1 MLGISLRH
9 ATIGVPVALAPMSGV
24 TDLPFRR
31 LVKELGA
38 GLVVSEMVA
47 SGEILRK
54 TRDSLKKT
62 ARDVSDEPVAIQ
74 LVGYEPKAM
83 ADAARLCADLG
94 ADIIDINFG
103 CPAKKVTKKLC
114 GSAIMRELPLAERI
128 MSAVVQA
135 VPLPVTMKMRTG
147 WDEASRNAPELARIA
162 ERCGIEMLT
171 VHGRTRCQFYSGRAD
186 WRFLR
191 RVKEAVS
198 IPVLANGDISTL
210 DDVRTCLDLSG
221 ADGVMIG
228 RGACGR
234 PWFLRQVMA
243 FLEGHVAPPDPSAQE
258 KLNIVLAHH
267 AAMVDHHGPVRG
279 TRLAR
284 KHLGWYAAGMP
295 GGAAFRN
302 AVNRLDDVDAVRD
315 AICALFGRAI
325 DRQAA

>member
-1 MLGISLRH
+1 MRH

-31 LVKELGA
+31 LVRKLGA

-47 SGEILRK
+47 SGEVLRQ

-62 ARDVSDEPVAIQ
+62 ARDPSDQPMSIQ
-74 LVGYEPKAM
+74 LVGYDPGTM

-103 CPAKKVTKKLC
+103 CPAKKVTRKLC
-114 GSAIMRELPLAERI
+114 GSAIMRDLPLAGRI
-128 MSAVVQA
+128 MDAVVRA

-147 WDEASRNAPELARIA
+147 WDENTRNAPELARIA
-162 ERCGIEMLT
+162 EDCGIQMLT
-171 VHGRTRCQFYSGRAD
+171 VHGRTRCQFYTGRAD
-186 WRFLR
+186 WGFLR
-191 RVKEAVS
+191 QVKQAAT
-198 IPVLANGDISTL
+198 IPVLANGDIISL
-210 DDVRTCLDLSG
+210 ADVSRCLKQSG

-243 FLEGHVAPPDPSAQE
+243 LMRGEAPPPDPSLE
-258 KLNIVLAHH
+258 ERLSIVLEHH
-267 AAMVDHHGPVRG
+267 ATMIDHHGAARG

-284 KHLGWYAAGMP
+284 KHLGWYAAGLRD
-295 GGAAFRN
+295 GAQFRN
-302 AVNRLDDVDAVRD
+302 TVNRLDDVAAVRNEVR
-315 AICALFGRAI
+315 ALFGRAI